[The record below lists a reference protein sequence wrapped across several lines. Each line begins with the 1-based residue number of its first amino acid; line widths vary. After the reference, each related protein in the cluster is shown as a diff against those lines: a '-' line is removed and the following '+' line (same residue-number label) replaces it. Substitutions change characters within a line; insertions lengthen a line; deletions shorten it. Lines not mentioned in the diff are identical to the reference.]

1 MDRLM
6 DQEKLKG
13 ILDSEIDNSLGY
25 IQTDTTDERSK
36 ALEYYNRE
44 PYGNEVEGRSQIVT
58 GEVAEVVDGALP
70 QLLRVF
76 TQSDEM
82 VRFEPKSQGD
92 EEKAKQ
98 ATEYVNWVLNHDN
111 EGVILFHNWFKD
123 ALLQKNGIVKVYWD
137 EQVDVTKEE
146 YKNLSE
152 EELAVLLADE
162 AVEVVSQE
170 IIPSDDPLFN
180 NIDPLTGAMI
190 PVNFYNVKLKKTT
203 KTGKVIVE
211 NVPPEEFLI
220 SKKARTIADSPFVAH
235 RRLITRSELIAMK
248 FAKDVVETLPTWSDL
263 TYTQERTA
271 RFSNGE
277 NPDDNNTIDPSMEE
291 IEVYE
296 CYIKADMDG
305 DGIAELRKVFYAG
318 REILDDKEI
327 DFVPFASICP
337 IPMPHKFYGHS
348 LADRTMD
355 LQLIKSTVTRQILD
369 NLYLTNNARMG
380 VVEGQVNLDDMLTVT
395 AGGVVRIKNPNAI
408 VPLTVPATASQSFPM
423 LQYLDSVQSK
433 RTGVNDAQQGLDPNI
448 LQNATATAVA
458 AVQSAAAG
466 KIEMIARLFAETGVK
481 DLFQK
486 ILQLLCKYQ
495 DKARVIRLR
504 GKYITIDPREWTNGF
519 DVSINVGLGTG
530 NKQEQMAMV
539 AMVLQKQ
546 EQILGSQGYNNPL
559 VTITQYRQTLGRF
572 IEAAGYKDSSE
583 FFKEIPPELEQQIA
597 NPQPQQAPVDPAV
610 QAYMAQAQAQMQID
624 QAKAQQQMALEQQK
638 AEADLMLQQQKAQAE
653 IQLKREKAMADLELK
668 TAEFQAE
675 AQLKA
680 MQVGAQLTN
689 TPNIPNL

>member
-1 MDRLM
+1 MDNNT
-6 DQEKLKG
+6 LKG
-13 ILDSEIDNSLGY
+13 ILESEIDNSLGF
-25 IQTDTTDERSK
+25 IETETTDERRK
-36 ALEYYNRE
+36 ALQYYNRE
-44 PYGNEVEGRSQIVT
+44 AYGNEVEGRSSIVT

-82 VRFEPKSQGD
+82 VRFEPKGAGD

-111 EGVILFHNWFKD
+111 QGVILFHNWFKD

-137 EQVDVTKEE
+137 EQTDVTKEKYE
-146 YKNLSE
+146 NLNE
-152 EELAVLLADE
+152 EELTMLMSDPE
-162 AVEVVSQE
+162 VEVVSQDME
-170 IIPSDDPLFN
+170 EVMPES
-180 NIDPLTGAMI
+180 IDPMTGMVI
-190 PVNFYNVKLKKTT
+190 PPVVSYSVKLKRT
-203 KTGKVIVE
+203 KKNGKVIVE

-220 SKKARTIADSPFVAH
+220 SKKARTIGDAPFVAH
-235 RRLITRSELIAMK
+235 RKLTTRSELVAMGFDK
-248 FAKDVVETLPTWSDL
+248 EKVANLPSYSDL
-263 TYTQERTA
+263 TYSEERVA
-271 RFSNGE
+271 RFDRGE
-277 NPDDNNTIDPSMEE
+277 MPDEQASLDHSMQDV
-291 IEVYE
+291 EVME
-296 CYIKADMDG
+296 CYLKVDMDD
-305 DGIAELRKVFYAG
+305 DGIAELRKIVYAG
-318 REILDDKEI
+318 QEILDNEEV

-337 IPMPHKFYGHS
+337 IPMPHKFFGHS
-348 LADRTMD
+348 LADRATD

-408 VPLTVPATASQSFPM
+408 VPLTVPPTASQSFPM

-448 LQNATATAVA
+448 LQNTTATAVA
-458 AVQSAAAG
+458 AMQSAAAG
-466 KIEMIARLFAETGVK
+466 KIEMIARIFAETGVK
-481 DLFQK
+481 DLFEK
-486 ILQLLCKYQ
+486 ILHLLCKYQ

-504 GKYITIDPREWTNGF
+504 GKYVSIDPREWVNGF
-519 DVSINVGLGTG
+519 DISINVGLGTG

-546 EQILGSQGYNNPL
+546 EQILGTQGFNNPL
-559 VTITQYRQTLGRF
+559 VTLTQYRETLGRF

-624 QAKAQQQMALEQQK
+624 QAKAQQEMALAQQK
-638 AEADLMLQQQKAQAE
+638 AESDLMLQQQKAQAE

-680 MQVGAQLTN
+680 MTIGAGLSN

>member
-1 MDRLM
+1 MN
-6 DQEKLKG
+6 QETLKG
-13 ILDSEIDNSLGY
+13 ILEAEIDNSLGY
-25 IQTDTTDERSK
+25 IQTETTDERTR
-36 ALEYYNRE
+36 ALEFYNRD

-82 VRFEPKSQGD
+82 VRFEPRSAGD

-111 EGVILFHNWFKD
+111 SGVILFHNWFKD

-137 EQVDVTKEE
+137 EQTDVTKEK
-146 YKNLSE
+146 YQDLNE
-152 EELAVLLADE
+152 EELTMLLADPE
-162 AVEVVSQE
+162 VEVVNQE
-170 IIPSDDPLFN
+170 MVEVSPASLDPM
-180 NIDPLTGAMI
+180 TGM
-190 PVNFYNVKLKKTT
+190 PVPPVFSYSVKLKRT
-203 KTGKVIVE
+203 KKNGKVIVE

-220 SKKARTIADSPFVAH
+220 SKRARTIADAPFVAH
-235 RRLITRSELIAMK
+235 RKLTTRSELVAMGFDK
-248 FAKDVVETLPTWSDL
+248 NIVENLPSYSDL
-263 TYTQERTA
+263 TYSEERVA
-271 RFSNGE
+271 RFPRGE
-277 NPDDNNTIDPSMEE
+277 MPDEQSSLDHSMQDV
-291 IEVYE
+291 EVME
-296 CYIKADMDG
+296 CYLKVDMDN
-305 DGIAELRKVFYAG
+305 DGIAELRKIVYAG
-318 REILDDKEI
+318 SEILDNEEV

-337 IPMPHKFYGHS
+337 IPMPHKFFGHS
-348 LADRTMD
+348 LADRATD

-380 VVEGQVNLDDMLTVT
+380 VVEGQVNLDDMLSVT

-408 VPLTVPATASQSFPM
+408 VPLTVPLSAAQSFPM
-423 LQYLDSVQSK
+423 LQYLDQVQSK

-448 LQNATATAVA
+448 LQNTTATAVA
-458 AVQSAAAG
+458 AMQSAAAG
-466 KIEMIARLFAETGVK
+466 KIELIARVFAETGVK
-481 DLFQK
+481 DLFEK
-486 ILQLLCKYQ
+486 ILHLLCKYQ
-495 DKARVIRLR
+495 DKARIIRLR
-504 GKYITIDPREWTNGF
+504 GKYVSIDPREWVNGF
-519 DVSINVGLGTG
+519 DMSINVGLGTG

-546 EQILGSQGYNNPL
+546 EQILQSQGLNNPL

-583 FFKEIPPELEQQIA
+583 FFKEIPPELEQAIA

-624 QAKAQQQMALEQQK
+624 QAKAQQEMQLAQQK
-638 AEADLMLQQQKAQAE
+638 AEADVMLQQQKAQAE

>member
-1 MDRLM
+1 MDNNT
-6 DQEKLKG
+6 LKG
-13 ILDSEIDNSLGY
+13 ILEAEIDNSLGF
-25 IQTDTTDERSK
+25 IETETTDERRK
-36 ALEYYNRE
+36 ALQYYNRE
-44 PYGNEVEGRSQIVT
+44 PYGNEVEGRSSIVT

-82 VRFEPKSQGD
+82 VRFEPKGAGD

-111 EGVILFHNWFKD
+111 SGVILFHNWFKD

-137 EQVDVTKEE
+137 EQTDVTKEK
-146 YKNLSE
+146 YQDLNE
-152 EELAVLLADE
+152 EELTMLLADPE
-162 AVEVVSQE
+162 VEVVSQDME
-170 IIPSDDPLFN
+170 EVAPASQDPMTGMPIP
-180 NIDPLTGAMI
+180 
-190 PVNFYNVKLKKTT
+190 PVFSYSVKMKRTK

-211 NVPPEEFLI
+211 NVAPEEFLI
-220 SKKARTIADSPFVAH
+220 SKRARTINDAPFVAH
-235 RRLITRSELIAMK
+235 RKLTTRSELVAMGFDK
-248 FAKDVVETLPTWSDL
+248 KKVANLPSYSDL
-263 TYTQERTA
+263 TYSEERIA
-271 RFSNGE
+271 RFDRGE
-277 NPDDNNTIDPSMEE
+277 MPDEQASLDHSMQDV
-291 IEVYE
+291 EVME
-296 CYIKADMDG
+296 CYLKVDMDE
-305 DGIAELRKVFYAG
+305 DGIAELRKIVYAG
-318 REILDDKEI
+318 QEILDNEEV

-337 IPMPHKFYGHS
+337 IPMPHKFFGHS
-348 LADRTMD
+348 LADRATD

-408 VPLTVPATASQSFPM
+408 VPLTVPPTASQSFPM
-423 LQYLDSVQSK
+423 LQYLDQVQSK
-433 RTGVNDAQQGLDPNI
+433 RTGVNDVQQGLDPNI
-448 LQNATATAVA
+448 LQNTTATAVA
-458 AVQSAAAG
+458 AMQSAAAG
-466 KIEMIARLFAETGVK
+466 KIEMIARVFAETGVK
-481 DLFQK
+481 DLFEK
-486 ILQLLCKYQ
+486 ILHLLCKYQ

-504 GKYITIDPREWTNGF
+504 GKYVSIDPREWTNGF
-519 DVSINVGLGTG
+519 DLSINVGLGTG

-546 EQILGSQGYNNPL
+546 EQILQTQGFNNPL
-559 VTITQYRQTLGRF
+559 VTLTQYRETLGRF

-597 NPQPQQAPVDPAV
+597 NPQPQQAPLDPAV

-624 QAKAQQQMALEQQK
+624 QAKAQQEMQLAQQK
-638 AEADLMLQQQKAQAE
+638 AEADVMLQQQKAQAE

-680 MQVGAQLTN
+680 MTIGAGISN
-689 TPNIPNL
+689 NPNIPNL

>member
-1 MDRLM
+1 MDNNT
-6 DQEKLKG
+6 LKG
-13 ILDSEIDNSLGY
+13 ILESEIDNSLGF
-25 IQTDTTDERSK
+25 IETETTDERRK
-36 ALEYYNRE
+36 ALQYYNRE
-44 PYGNEVEGRSQIVT
+44 AYGNEVEGRSSIVT

-76 TQSDEM
+76 TSSDEM
-82 VRFEPKSQGD
+82 VRFEPKGAGD

-111 EGVILFHNWFKD
+111 SGVILFHNWFKD

-137 EQVDVTKEE
+137 EQTDVTKEK
-146 YKNLSE
+146 YQDLNE
-152 EELAVLLADE
+152 EELTMLLADPE
-162 AVEVVSQE
+162 VEVVSQDME
-170 IIPSDDPLFN
+170 EVAPASQDPM
-180 NIDPLTGAMI
+180 TGM
-190 PVNFYNVKLKKTT
+190 PVPPVFSYSVKLKRT
-203 KTGKVIVE
+203 KKNGKVIVE

-220 SKKARTIADSPFVAH
+220 SKKARTIGDAPFVAH
-235 RRLITRSELIAMK
+235 RKLTTRSELVAMGFDK
-248 FAKDVVETLPTWSDL
+248 EKVANLPSYSDL
-263 TYTQERTA
+263 TYSEERVA
-271 RFSNGE
+271 RFDRGE
-277 NPDDNNTIDPSMEE
+277 MPDEQASLDHSMQDV
-291 IEVYE
+291 EVME
-296 CYIKADMDG
+296 CYLKVDMDD
-305 DGIAELRKVFYAG
+305 DGIAELRKIVYAG
-318 REILDDKEI
+318 QEILDNEEV

-337 IPMPHKFYGHS
+337 IPMPHKFFGHS
-348 LADRTMD
+348 LADRATD

-408 VPLTVPATASQSFPM
+408 VPLTVPPTASQSFPM

-448 LQNATATAVA
+448 LQNTTATAVA
-458 AVQSAAAG
+458 AMQSAAAG
-466 KIEMIARLFAETGVK
+466 KIEMIARIFAETGVK
-481 DLFQK
+481 DLFEK
-486 ILQLLCKYQ
+486 ILHLLCKYQ

-504 GKYITIDPREWTNGF
+504 GKYVSIDPREWVNGF
-519 DVSINVGLGTG
+519 DISINVGLGTG

-546 EQILGSQGYNNPL
+546 EQILGTQGFNNPL
-559 VTITQYRQTLGRF
+559 VTLTQYRETLGRF

-624 QAKAQQQMALEQQK
+624 QAKAQQEMALAQQK
-638 AEADLMLQQQKAQAE
+638 AESDLMLQQQKAQAE

-680 MQVGAQLTN
+680 MTIGAGLSN

>member
-1 MDRLM
+1 MDNNT
-6 DQEKLKG
+6 LKG
-13 ILDSEIDNSLGY
+13 ILEAEIDNSLGF
-25 IQTDTTDERSK
+25 IETETTDERRK
-36 ALEYYNRE
+36 ALQYYNRE
-44 PYGNEVEGRSQIVT
+44 PYGNEVEGRSSIVT

-82 VRFEPKSQGD
+82 VRFEPKGAGD

-111 EGVILFHNWFKD
+111 SGVILFHNWFKD

-137 EQVDVTKEE
+137 EQTDVTKEK
-146 YKNLSE
+146 YQNLNE
-152 EELAVLLADE
+152 EELTMLLADPE
-162 AVEVVSQE
+162 VEVVDQEMEEVAPASQ
-170 IIPSDDPLFN
+170 DPM
-180 NIDPLTGAMI
+180 TGM
-190 PVNFYNVKLKKTT
+190 PVPPVFSYSVKLKRT
-203 KTGKVIVE
+203 KKNGKVIVE

-220 SKKARTIADSPFVAH
+220 SKKARTIGDAPFVAH
-235 RRLITRSELIAMK
+235 RKLTTRSELVAMGFDK
-248 FAKDVVETLPTWSDL
+248 EKVANLPSYSDL
-263 TYTQERTA
+263 TYSEERVA
-271 RFSNGE
+271 RFDRGE
-277 NPDDNNTIDPSMEE
+277 MPDEQASLDHSMQDV
-291 IEVYE
+291 EVME
-296 CYIKADMDG
+296 CYLKVDMDE
-305 DGIAELRKVFYAG
+305 DGIAELRKIVYAG
-318 REILDDKEI
+318 QEILDNEEV

-337 IPMPHKFYGHS
+337 IPMPHKFFGHS
-348 LADRTMD
+348 LADRATD

-408 VPLTVPATASQSFPM
+408 VPLTVPPTASQSFPM
-423 LQYLDSVQSK
+423 LQYLDQVQSK

-448 LQNATATAVA
+448 LQNTTATAVA
-458 AVQSAAAG
+458 AMQSAAAG
-466 KIEMIARLFAETGVK
+466 KVEMIARIFAETGVK
-481 DLFQK
+481 DLFEK
-486 ILQLLCKYQ
+486 ILHLLCKYQ

-504 GKYITIDPREWTNGF
+504 GKYVSIDPREWVNGF
-519 DVSINVGLGTG
+519 DISINVGLGTG

-546 EQILGSQGYNNPL
+546 EQILGTQGFNNPL
-559 VTITQYRQTLGRF
+559 VTLTQYRETLGRF

-583 FFKEIPPELEQQIA
+583 FFKEIPPELEQAIA

-624 QAKAQQQMALEQQK
+624 QAKAQQEMALAQQK
-638 AEADLMLQQQKAQAE
+638 AESDLMLQQQKAQAE

>member
-546 EQILGSQGYNNPL
+546 EQILGTQGYNNPL